1 MYNLL
6 FIPVR
11 HYSDIAIVIGIP
23 IAIIGIAIAIGIGIS
38 IGIALALSLPYLY
51 NTHNSEL
58 TPANASRYTHTDTLT
73 RLHLHYAAH
82 TTKCIRPNLYR
93 YAYHATCVTGLAG
106 PYRLSLPTSF
116 CDRYSATTSSAL
128 TSFPYAT
135 SYTFP
140 LASGL

>member
-51 NTHNSEL
+51 NTHNS
-58 TPANASRYTHTDTLT
+58 
-73 RLHLHYAAH
+73 
-82 TTKCIRPNLYR
+82 K
-93 YAYHATCVTGLAG
+93 LAQ
-106 PYRLSLPTSF
+106 
-116 CDRYSATTSSAL
+116 TTSPGRTDYHCLPPSV
-128 TSFPYAT
+128 TDIP
-135 SYTFP
+135 
-140 LASGL
+140 